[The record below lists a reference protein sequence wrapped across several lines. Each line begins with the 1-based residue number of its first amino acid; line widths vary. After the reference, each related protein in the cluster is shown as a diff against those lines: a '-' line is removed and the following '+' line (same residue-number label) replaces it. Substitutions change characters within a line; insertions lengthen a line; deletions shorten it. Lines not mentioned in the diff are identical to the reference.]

1 VKTQK
6 ITRQSY
12 WKYIENIV
20 TPKEEEPHSGMKK
33 FWTYIKHKRKDN
45 IGISSLMMDGKLF
58 CDPASKSNI
67 LNRQFKSAF
76 SANSKFTKKEFIKSK
91 RMDPS
96 IRSWIT
102 KQYERVIRKYQ
113 QFDQGIKSINRHIKL
128 IIATIPPKDLI
139 QTLLKY
145 PHKSEKIETITRDHQ
160 TSYENFVC
168 RINEE
173 FINMFNNN
181 ETEVHIPLQS

>member
-1 VKTQK
+1 MND
-6 ITRQSY
+6 IP
-12 WKYIENIV
+12 ENIYDR
-20 TPKEEEPHSGMKK
+20 TERE
-33 FWTYIKHKRKDN
+33 
-45 IGISSLMMDGKLF
+45 L
-58 CDPASKSNI
+58 
-67 LNRQFKSAF
+67 
-76 SANSKFTKKEFIKSK
+76 TKVYE
-91 RMDPS
+91 RV
-96 IRSWIT
+96 IRELT
-102 KQYERVIRKYQ
+102 KVYERVIRKYQ
-113 QFDQGIKSINRHIKL
+113 QVDQGIKSINRHIKL

-181 ETEVHIPLQS
+181 ETEVHIPLHRALRVRRGGRGAGR